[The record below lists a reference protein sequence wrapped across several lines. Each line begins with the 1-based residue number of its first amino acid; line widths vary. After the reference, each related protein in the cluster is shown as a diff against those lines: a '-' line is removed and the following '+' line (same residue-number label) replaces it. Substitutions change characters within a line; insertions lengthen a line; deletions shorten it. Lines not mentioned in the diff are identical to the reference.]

1 MIRGVNGIE
10 LLDAQEVYNETVK
23 QKSTGV
29 GVSVNVGF
37 TSAQLANTVSNV
49 SDNVKDYGFDNPSQI
64 INTLGNGF
72 QDFRDLGGLSSNLRS
87 WYEGIGYISTKNIF
101 EHGDLSP
108 DNLRNAAKGLVSA
121 SVSASYSQ
129 SSYESQIQW
138 REI

>member
-1 MIRGVNGIE
+1 MD
-10 LLDAQEVYNETVK
+10 L
-23 QKSTGV
+23 
-29 GVSVNVGF
+29 
-37 TSAQLANTVSNV
+37 
-49 SDNVKDYGFDNPSQI
+49 
-64 INTLGNGF
+64 
-72 QDFRDLGGLSSNLRS
+72 RDLGGLSSNLRS